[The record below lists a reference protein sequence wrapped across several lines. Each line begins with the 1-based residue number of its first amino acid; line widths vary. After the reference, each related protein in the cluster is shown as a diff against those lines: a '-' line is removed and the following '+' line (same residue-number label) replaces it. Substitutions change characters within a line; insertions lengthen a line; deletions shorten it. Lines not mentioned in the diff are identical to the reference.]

1 VPVRPLSLAF
11 RAALIAA
18 LATLFY
24 ARTIDF
30 AFAYDDDLVVLRNP
44 AVTGHAWGAIATA
57 PYHQGPDVRTPSG
70 LYRPLTLWSLAANHV
85 LSADRPWSY
94 HLANVLL
101 HAAAAALVLV
111 CGEAVGLSALA
122 ATAGAAVFAIHP
134 VHVEAVANVS
144 GRAEL
149 LATLGF
155 LGSFLA
161 FARCRNPAG
170 RVTVPGQFATC
181 GLGAAALAAKEN
193 AITFVAVAAAWEALR
208 PVAPGSPGRRRV
220 APLNLAPSLVLAGSY
235 LALRLAV
242 LGGLGLAPGAVTPIE
257 NPVVGLAPLPRA
269 WTVLAT
275 FGRAVSLLVT
285 PVRLAPDYGFA
296 EIVPVRSL
304 LDPGAAVGLLFFLA
318 CLAGIA
324 IAWRARPELA
334 FVGVL
339 GLATWSIVSNAFV
352 TIGTILG
359 DRLLYLPSVAVCLLA
374 GAAIA
379 AAVRRFRWRG
389 AGVPVAAAGLLL
401 AARDPGQHPC
411 PQQPRAVPR
420 GARRARPGRGPAR
433 PGARPRP
440 RRRPRAAQPR
450 RDSARA
456 RGRGHG
462 GLVRA
467 PRARPRSGQPGRAG
481 PAGADPLSGAS
492 APTRPRIPRR
502 SRPGSSPRRW
512 PRP

>member
-1 VPVRPLSLAF
+1 MPVRPLSLAF

-149 LATLGF
+149 LATLGL

-401 AARDPGQHPC
+401 AARAWTYTTVWSSDGPLFAHAVAATPDSIRALNNRAQFLAEHGELDPAEALLDRALALAPDVVPVLLNRGAIALARGDGATAGSFARRVLALDPGNPDAQA
-411 PQQPRAVPR
+411 QL
-420 GARRARPGRGPAR
+420 ARIR
-433 PGARPRP
+433 
-440 RRRPRAAQPR
+440 
-450 RDSARA
+450 
-456 RGRGHG
+456 
-462 GLVRA
+462 
-467 PRARPRSGQPGRAG
+467 
-481 PAGADPLSGAS
+481 
-492 APTRPRIPRR
+492 
-502 SRPGSSPRRW
+502 
-512 PRP
+512 